1 MREPT
6 PVRPAAAWP
15 ASLNVHASRSP
26 DTFAAEITESG
37 ATRVLPISPF
47 GYGHDPDGGAAP
59 GNAEV
64 TGAGP
69 VGLLGLLGLLELLP
83 PLHAAA
89 STATETSAVTW
100 TKSLVRIWL
109 TAFPKSDII
118 MIDR

>member
-6 PVRPAAAWP
+6 PGRPAAALP

-47 GYGHDPDGGAAP
+47 GYGHDPDGVAAP
-59 GNAEV
+59 GNVEV

-69 VGLLGLLGLLELLP
+69 LELLELLELLP
-83 PLHAAA
+83 PLHAAT
-89 STATETSAVTW
+89 SRATETSAVAW
-100 TKSLVRIWL
+100 TRKSLVRIWL
-109 TAFPKSDII
+109 TAFPKSDIT
-118 MIDR
+118 MLDM

>member
-1 MREPT
+1 MPDEITIT
-6 PVRPAAAWP
+6 PKSESAALP

-69 VGLLGLLGLLELLP
+69 LELLELV
-83 PLHAAA
+83 HAAT

-100 TKSLVRIWL
+100 TRKSLVRIWL
-109 TAFPKSDII
+109 TTFAKFDIT
-118 MIDR
+118 MIDM